1 MMRILILVVAHFVV
15 AVGANLPVT
24 KNNRII
30 NFLNHEIPENGKILV
45 HLVYLSKHNALEIIC
60 PRAKGEYSYDL
71 LPNRSESIPSG
82 DIYVYATIDGVYQ
95 KVNINDV
102 VRFESADNQPKL
114 RQQFGMTRMLLNQG
128 LSSDIV
134 RYDVE
139 SFDVH
144 CAPADNAD
152 GVHKGLGACLSS
164 ASLNEEERS
173 RCKYSKKGSPMLGI
187 VRVSLSSV
195 PRAYTGCGS
204 MSAPFLLDGWGK
216 VSTGTSCVVDVMETP
231 DVGFY
236 CKGRIEPANCPFSLY
251 YGNND
256 MLSRMP
262 FKVDVSS
269 SGYEGGTMLAMRYD
283 RSSIT
288 SPFSGRCRCIDKA
301 TNTVTAVIE
310 ITSKERHVCDLS
322 AKLTQHL
329 SRPIAGDWC
338 DVVLYP
344 GSSLEILF
352 PVTANEL
359 SSEVREALLGGDNV
373 SGPISTF
380 MPAKPDVEA
389 LTRTA
394 GENTLVYGTVP
405 LISVVDPKVVEVD
418 SALLSDGVVYIQHK
432 VSEAEPADRD
442 PASFY
447 FRCLHKGGSDHT
459 SVTSTIKVTIAYG
472 SPNESYAG
480 DAAADALNNPARVSQ
495 YFTDM
500 ADTARIQCNSGEHM
514 VPKNCASLTFNANR
528 TAVIPLPRGMRSY
541 SYRNIDN
548 LRDFKVEESF
558 TNPFSLHCSCIN
570 DDGVETWRVTFN
582 QIPQKYT
589 MKGQSPDIKSMI
601 MVPRIKSY
609 DVGGMLRHD
618 KIVIP
623 VSDVYNEQ
631 KVLRVSAGTLNGLL
645 CTPPK
650 GMTNFQSVPLP
661 GDVVPF
667 KSPVDSNLQGDHFD
681 NDTVMLR
688 QDEDVSKSYATW
700 FPYND
705 SNEFVNLVKTGDEYT
720 LTTADLNTVMISKG
734 GFSIGYNVDHES
746 DLIDR
751 SDLTIRYPLGSIV
764 ISRYGRTDVTLHY
777 VCGSISPPIS
787 LEQDR
792 WDETKRQHAGE
803 SPEMEER
810 SMVIWEI
817 AKVHV
822 PTTDPY
828 VQGCGI
834 PSESDGLFRPDT
846 VPLTDDSGKTI
857 GCVVNLK
864 TAKVAGFYCP
874 LPYRTDPPDCQLV
887 LRKGPQAR
895 LLKKVFNRLRV
906 YRSTHFHLFERR
918 NVFFVKDHLKREK
931 KLYTYVCNCETIT
944 GVVVST
950 IKVQFN

>member
-1 MMRILILVVAHFVV
+1 MWKLILVLAHFIVE
-15 AVGANLPVT
+15 VGAKSPILKKRILLDFDKNPVST
-24 KNNRII
+24 NDAALIHDI
-30 NFLNHEIPENGKILV
+30 V
-45 HLVYLSKHNALEIIC
+45 LSNANTIEIIC
-60 PRAKGEYSYDL
+60 PRRKAGYFYDI
-71 LPNRSESIPSG
+71 LPNTRDKIPSG

-500 ADTARIQCNSGEHM
+500 ADTARLECNADEHM
-514 VPKNCASLTFNANR
+514 VPINCTVMAFNANR
-528 TAVIPLPRGMRSY
+528 TALIPLPREVRTQIDTNG
-541 SYRNIDN
+541 RNV
-548 LRDFKVEESF
+548 RDFKVDESF
-558 TNPFSLHCSCIN
+558 TDAFSVHCSCIN
-570 DDGVETWRVTFN
+570 EYGVETSRTTLN

-589 MKGQSPDIKSMI
+589 MKGRSPNMKSMI
-601 MVPRIKSY
+601 MVPRIMSY
-609 DVGGMLRHD
+609 DVDGMLRHD

-623 VSDVYNEQ
+623 VSDVYNEK

-650 GMTNFQSVPLP
+650 GLTNVQRLPLP
-661 GDVVPF
+661 DDMRPF
-667 KSPVDSNLQGDHFD
+667 SSSID
-681 NDTVMLR
+681 NTLEGVRLNTDTVMLR

-734 GFSIGYNVDHES
+734 GFSIGYNVDHEG

-751 SDLTIRYPLGSIV
+751 SKLIIRYPLGSIV
-764 ISRYGRTDVTLHY
+764 ISKDDNSEITLHY
-777 VCGSISPPIS
+777 VCGSMSPPRPV
-787 LEQDR
+787 EQ
-792 WDETKRQHAGE
+792 E
-803 SPEMEER
+803 SARGVEASRDAKSPVKEKR
-810 SMVIWEI
+810 SMEIWEI

-834 PSESDGLFRPDT
+834 PGESDGLFRPDT
-846 VPLTDDSGKTI
+846 VPLTDGSGKTI

-887 LRKGPQAR
+887 YKNNLTAA
-895 LLKKVFNRLRV
+895 
-906 YRSTHFHLFERR
+906 R
-918 NVFFVKDHLKREK
+918 NVGIIADVKVSRSSNLLLFKKRK
-931 KLYTYVCNCETIT
+931 MSFAAMWKFAMGGGTYECHCIT
-944 GVVVST
+944 KTGMRIST
-950 IKVQFN
+950 VRIATR